1 MKMAGP
7 PDQGGAQRCQRVRL
21 LDGKR
26 DVGNM
31 LTLMASGNNA
41 DDDDDNS
48 RCWPAA
54 HQATRSPDSCYLDL
68 SISVP
73 WQICTSGKYKNT
85 AGKSTG

>member
-54 HQATRSPDSCYLDL
+54 HQATRSPAWHSRIALRA
-68 SISVP
+68 ISSS
-73 WQICTSGKYKNT
+73 SGNMSGLLVK
-85 AGKSTG
+85 GGLR